1 MNTLKLIFKEI
12 AYSRVN
18 FVLSLMAVS
27 AGVALFVAF
36 FALTHASDLETK
48 KIMLDLGQNLR
59 VIPKNTAM
67 AFYYDQGFSDKVM
80 PQAYLSNFVNSSGLV
95 YTHLTATLQKKID
108 WQKSKIIII
117 GVLPEVFPQGG
128 MKKDMP
134 TTYAISPG
142 HAYVGYLC
150 LLYTSPSPRDRS

>member
-1 MNTLKLIFKEI
+1 MNTLKLILKEI
-12 AYSRVN
+12 LHSRVN

-36 FALTHASDLETK
+36 FALTLASDLETK

-59 VIPKNTAM
+59 VIPKDTTM
-67 AFYYDQGFSDKVM
+67 DFYYDQGFSDKVM
-80 PQAYLSNFVNSSGLV
+80 PQDTLSNFVNSSGLV

-108 WQKSKIIII
+108 WHKNTIIIT

-128 MKKDMP
+128 KKK
-134 TTYAISPG
+134 G
-142 HAYVGYLC
+142 HANDLFY
-150 LLYTSPSPRDRS
+150 